1 VRPRNTLLLLLVL
14 VALGAYLYWV
24 ELPGQQREAEAKKLV
39 TLQKDAVTAI
49 ALDYPDHAIALA
61 KNEQGDWRLTKPV
74 EADADDPVVNN
85 LLTAIAEADVS
96 RTLDDVGDKLAQYG
110 LAPPEA
116 TVTLTLKDGKPFPA
130 IKVGKTTQ
138 VGSSAYLQKGDDP
151 KVYIGTA
158 SLQGVLKK
166 QVKDLRDKSVI
177 TFEDPD
183 VQKVELAKAD
193 ATVTIERL
201 DPERWRIIAPASYP
215 ADAAEMRALLA
226 SIRGLRVDDFASDD
240 PAVDLKQYGLTEPQL
255 RVSVWSGKDRAQKT
269 LLFGSFKDDEKNKKS
284 IYAKRAELP
293 SVVTLPDYA
302 LKNVDKSLTTL
313 RDKTVA
319 TFAKDQAAKVAVTR
333 KDGNGFTLVKRDG
346 SWHVEEPGE
355 GIERGPT
362 ITHFIDDVAGFKGTD
377 IAAEGASVNLGQY
390 GLATPDLTV
399 VVMDADGKDLATLI
413 GARGPQPAGDPN
425 AIAYV
430 AAGSRDVVYSVKPFV
445 FDRIDKKRA
454 DFRELPKVA
463 SPAAPGVTPAVGA
476 GSPPPIMGGEGA
488 DVDGLGGEDG
498 TPDDGEDGE
507 ADDAGDLGGDDGG
520 E

>member
-1 VRPRNTLLLLLVL
+1 MRPRNTLLLLLVL
-14 VALGAYLYWV
+14 VALGAYIYWV
-24 ELPGQQREAEAKKLV
+24 ELPGQKREAEAKKLV
-39 TLQKDAVTAI
+39 SLQKDAVTAI

-61 KNEQGDWRLTKPV
+61 KNEQGGWRITKPV
-74 EADADDPVVNN
+74 DADADDPVVNN
-85 LLTAIAEADVS
+85 MLTAIAEADVS

-158 SLQGVLKK
+158 SFQGVMKK
-166 QVKDLRDKSVI
+166 QVKDLRDKSLM
-177 TFEDPD
+177 TFEDQD
-183 VQKVELAKAD
+183 VQKLELAKGD
-193 ATVTIERL
+193 ATITVERV
-201 DPERWRIIAPASYP
+201 DPERWRITTPASYP
-215 ADAAEMRALLA
+215 ADPAEMRALLA

-269 LLFGSFKDDEKNKKS
+269 LLFGSFKDDDKNKKS

-302 LKNVDKSLTTL
+302 LKNVDKALGTL

-319 TFAKDQAAKVAVTR
+319 AFAKDQAAKIVATR

-355 GIERGPT
+355 GIERAPT
-362 ITHFIDDVAGFKGTD
+362 ITHFIDDVAAFKGSD
-377 IAAEGASVNLGQY
+377 IAAEGAGLNLGQY

-399 VVMDADGKDLATLI
+399 VVKDADGKDLATLI

-430 AAGSRDVVYSVKPFV
+430 APGKHDVVYSVKPFV
-445 FDRIDKKRA
+445 FDRIDKKLA
-454 DFRELPKVA
+454 DFREQPKAA
-463 SPAAPGVTPAVGA
+463 SPGAPAVTPAAGAAGAPPMVGGDGA
-476 GSPPPIMGGEGA
+476 DGEG
-488 DVDGLGGEDG
+488 LTGEDG
-498 TPDDGEDGE
+498 LPDDADGD
-507 ADDAGDLGGDDGG
+507 ADDGGDDGAD
-520 E
+520 